1 MRGMTAL
8 LAGIILLSG
17 CGNSTGTGTD
27 AASAAYRG
35 SLSESRASA
44 QDHRDAQE
52 NKDLAALRAATEKFH
67 KIEVAAQAGWNEQV
81 PPGCF
86 TSPDGS
92 MGYHFR
98 NLSKVGTLNPTEP
111 QFVMYEPQK
120 DGSMRLVGVEF
131 IALGEPTDTPPVLF
145 GQPFQYNFTFNV
157 WALHVWAWREN
168 PSGLYS
174 NWNPKVSCQ
183 YATNVVNMAH
193 H

>member
-8 LAGIILLSG
+8 LAGIILSSA
-17 CGNSTGTGTD
+17 CGSSTGTGTD
-27 AASAAYRG
+27 AASTAYRG
-35 SLSESRASA
+35 TASASRASA
-44 QDHRDAQE
+44 QEH
-52 NKDLAALRAATEKFH
+52 KDVAALRAATEKFH
-67 KIEVAAQAGWNEQV
+67 KIAVAAQAGWNEQV

-86 TSPDGS
+86 TSPEGS

-131 IALGEPTDTPPVLF
+131 IFPGEPTDTPPMLF

>member
-1 MRGMTAL
+1 MRGMTVL
-8 LAGIILLSG
+8 LAGIILLTA
-17 CGNSTGTGTD
+17 CGSTGTGTD
-27 AASAAYRG
+27 AASPNRAALLAKG
-35 SLSESRASA
+35 A
-44 QDHRDAQE
+44 DAQE
-52 NKDLAALRAATEKFH
+52 NKDLAALRSATEKFH

-98 NLSKVGTLNPTEP
+98 NLANVGTLDPSAP

-131 IALGEPTDTPPVLF
+131 IALGAPTDTPPVLF
-145 GQPFQYNFTFNV
+145 GQNFQWNSTFGI

-168 PSGLYS
+168 PSGLYA

-183 YATNVVNMAH
+183 YATNVVAMAH

>member
-8 LAGIILLSG
+8 LAGIILLTA
-17 CGNSTGTGTD
+17 CGSSTGTGTD
-27 AASAAYRG
+27 AASSAYRAEG
-35 SLSESRASA
+35 PSASRA
-44 QDHRDAQE
+44 DAQE
-52 NKDLAALRAATEKFH
+52 HQDVARLRAATEKFH
-67 KIEVAAQAGWNEQV
+67 KIEVAALAGWNEQV

-92 MGYHFR
+92 MGFHFR

-131 IALGEPTDTPPVLF
+131 IALGAPTDTPPVLF
-145 GQPFQYNFTFNV
+145 GQPFQWNSTFGI

-168 PSGLYS
+168 PSGLYA

-183 YATNVVNMAH
+183 YATNVVAMAH

>member
-1 MRGMTAL
+1 MRGMTVL
-8 LAGIILLSG
+8 LAGIILLTA
-17 CGNSTGTGTD
+17 CGSTGTGTD
-27 AASAAYRG
+27 AASPYRAA
-35 SLSESRASA
+35 LSAKGA
-44 QDHRDAQE
+44 DAQE
-52 NKDLAALRAATEKFH
+52 NKDLAALRSATEKFH

-92 MGYHFR
+92 MGFHFR
-98 NLSKVGTLNPTEP
+98 NLANVGTLDPSAP

-131 IALGEPTDTPPVLF
+131 IALGSPTDTPPVLF
-145 GQPFQYNFTFNV
+145 GQKFQWNSTFGI

-168 PSGLYS
+168 PSGLYA

>member
-1 MRGMTAL
+1 MRWMTAS
-8 LAGIILLSG
+8 LAGIILLTA
-17 CGNSTGTGTD
+17 CGSTGTGTD
-27 AASAAYRG
+27 AASP
-35 SLSESRASA
+35 SRAPLLTKGAGA
-44 QDHRDAQE
+44 QG
-52 NKDLAALRAATEKFH
+52 NKDLATLRAATAKLQ

-92 MGYHFR
+92 MGFHFR
-98 NLSKVGTLNPTEP
+98 RLANVGTLDPSAP

-131 IALGEPTDTPPVLF
+131 IALGAPTDTPPVLF
-145 GQPFQYNFTFNV
+145 GQPFQWNSTFGI

-168 PSGLYS
+168 PAGMYA

-183 YATNVVNMAH
+183 YASNVVAMAH

>member
-8 LAGIILLSG
+8 LAGIILLTA
-17 CGNSTGTGTD
+17 CGSTGTGTD
-27 AASAAYRG
+27 AASPYRAP
-35 SLSESRASA
+35 LSAKGA
-44 QDHRDAQE
+44 DAQE

-86 TSPDGS
+86 TSAEGS
-92 MGYHFR
+92 MGFHFR
-98 NLSKVGTLNPTEP
+98 NLANVGTLDPTAP

-131 IALGEPTDTPPVLF
+131 IALGAPTDTPPVLF
-145 GQPFQYNFTFNV
+145 GQPFQWNSTFGI
-157 WALHVWAWREN
+157 WALHVWAWRDN
-168 PSGLYS
+168 PSGLYA

-183 YATNVVNMAH
+183 YATNVVAMAH